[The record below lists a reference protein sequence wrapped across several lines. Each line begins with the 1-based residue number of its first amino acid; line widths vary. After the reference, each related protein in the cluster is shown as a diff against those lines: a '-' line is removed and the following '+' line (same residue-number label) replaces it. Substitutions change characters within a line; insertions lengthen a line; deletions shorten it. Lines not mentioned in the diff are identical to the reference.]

1 MYWDEQNDEV
11 PAQKVETAPEEVL
24 AEPEPVV
31 EAVPPQPVTFVEW
44 LRGLFSGPVAQ
55 RLDSLNEAIQRHPQG
70 AANYM
75 LRGEIW
81 LDRGEYELAAADFER
96 AQALSAEQFEEAEWG
111 LVSQTLRDQA
121 EHGWQRAMRKL
132 AHHR

>member
-1 MYWDEQNDEV
+1 LYWDEQNDEV
-11 PAQKVETAPEEVL
+11 PAQEVEEAPEAL
-24 AEPEPVV
+24 DEPEPVV
-31 EAVPPQPVTFVEW
+31 EEVPPQPVTFMEW

-55 RLDSLNEAIQRHPQG
+55 RLDSLNDAIKRHPQ
-70 AANYM
+70 AALNYV

-81 LDRGEYELAAADFER
+81 LDRGEYEMAAADFER
-96 AQALSAEQFEEAEWG
+96 AQALAAEQFDEDDWG

-121 EHGWQRAMRKL
+121 EHGLQRAMRKL

>member
-1 MYWDEQNDEV
+1 MFADEERD
-11 PAQKVETAPEEVL
+11 APPDQ
-24 AEPEPVV
+24 ADHHDMPDEPEAVA
-31 EAVPPQPVTFVEW
+31 EAVPPQPVSFMDW

-55 RLDSLNEAIQRHPQG
+55 RLDDLNEAIARHPQT
-70 AANYM
+70 ASNYV

-81 LDRGEYELAAADFER
+81 LEQGEYEMAAADFER
-96 AQALSAEQFEEAEWG
+96 AQALAAGQFEQDEWG

-121 EHGWQRAMRKL
+121 GHGLQRAMRKL